1 MLNSISDDARREWW
15 KQSRERV
22 RGVDK
27 YKRNGVFKYNKG
39 GKSKVERK
47 TGFDNVFIDKN

>member
-47 TGFDNVFIDKN
+47 TGFVNVFIDKN

>member
-39 GKSKVERK
+39 GKSKIR
-47 TGFDNVFIDKN
+47 

>member
-47 TGFDNVFIDKN
+47 TDFVNVFIDKN